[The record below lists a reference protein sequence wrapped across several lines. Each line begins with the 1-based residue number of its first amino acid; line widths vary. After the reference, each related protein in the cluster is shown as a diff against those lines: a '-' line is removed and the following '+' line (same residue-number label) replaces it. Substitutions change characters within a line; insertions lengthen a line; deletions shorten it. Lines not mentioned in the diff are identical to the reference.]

1 MHWILKQPSGE
12 EQHMWMT
19 TTTVVDVQYS
29 RCGRGQHQWWMSS
42 TAEVMD
48 DDNSGGCAVQQ
59 MWWMM
64 QQLWW
69 MFNTS
74 QFLVGVFRRKTQ
86 TIVLTFFKDQ
96 RTDRFYREL

>member
-1 MHWILKQPSGE
+1 MFLKQPSGE

-29 RCGRGQHQWWMSS
+29 RCGRGRQHQWWISS
-42 TAEVMD
+42 TADVMD

-74 QFLVGVFRRKTQ
+74 QFFL
-86 TIVLTFFKDQ
+86 L
-96 RTDRFYREL
+96 